1 MDFLHHIFAFDA
13 ESPLLFTQFYFWA
26 FFALVYALYALIL
39 EVGHKKKK
47 DKKKDKKNSSD
58 SQTIEQKEEIKSPKR
73 GKSVTPKDEDKT
85 KKKTTK
91 TTTTTT
97 TKAKQQS
104 TKDEEKPKKRTTTPR
119 KRKTI
124 VKQTAEPQT
133 TPQVKPHLPD
143 LQPETDNRR
152 LHMRNV
158 YLLFV
163 SWFFYYKTSG
173 LFLLILAFVTLS
185 DWIIAGR
192 IHSAIS
198 KNKSYLAKILLA
210 LSVTIDLGL
219 LAYFKY
225 AYFFTNMVNDLFGT
239 GFNVF
244 DIFAYIGNGLS
255 TNGRFSV
262 DQIILPV
269 GISFYIFQVIS
280 YTADVFHG
288 RIKPVKNIL
297 DFGFYVSFF
306 PQLVAGPIVRAEE
319 FIPQLYKPFNL
330 SRRYFGLA
338 VFWILNGLAK
348 KIIMSD
354 YLAVNLIDRVFD
366 NPLLFSGFENLFA
379 LFAYS
384 LQVYADFSGYT
395 DIAIGVALLMGFY
408 LPKNFDSP
416 YKSKNPQ
423 EFWRRWHMSL
433 GRWLKTYLY
442 IPLGG
447 NRRIGFG
454 TYFWMTLIAVV
465 SAALTGWWLWI
476 MIPFA
481 VLILSVFIADRI
493 LQRSELD
500 AKRKLLYSN
509 LNSFI
514 TQVLGGL
521 WHGASWN
528 FIIWGGIN
536 GIGMIVNKIW
546 REMNWHVR
554 MLLMMI
560 TTAGIC
566 IADYLWNLPVLR
578 LFAVWA
584 VIVLTGTL
592 IRYIYWL
599 ISGEQKGNA
608 ASMVS
613 AKMTNALGNAW
624 AIIQTFT
631 FITFTRL
638 FFRSSSNLD
647 PATANKVAWETA
659 KNMVNQIGGAWSNA
673 IIPDFLYE
681 YRWVVAMFV
690 AGMFIHWLPTNC
702 KRRYRLWFAAMPLW
716 LMVIAVCVAIMVIY
730 QFVTADMQP
739 FIYFQF

>member
-1 MDFLHHIFAFDA
+1 MDLLHHILAFDA
-13 ESPLLFTQFYFWA
+13 NSPLLFTQFYFWA
-26 FFALVYALYALIL
+26 FFALVYALFALL
-39 EVGHKKKK
+39 MA
-47 DKKKDKKNSSD
+47 NS
-58 SQTIEQKEEIKSPKR
+58 QRLTAN
-73 GKSVTPKDEDKT
+73 GKL
-85 KKKTTK
+85 
-91 TTTTTT
+91 
-97 TKAKQQS
+97 
-104 TKDEEKPKKRTTTPR
+104 
-119 KRKTI
+119 
-124 VKQTAEPQT
+124 
-133 TPQVKPHLPD
+133 HL
-143 LQPETDNRR
+143 
-152 LHMRNV
+152 RNV

-185 DWIIAGR
+185 DWLIAQQ
-192 IHSAIS
+192 IHKRQATNDQRPI
-198 KNKSYLAKILLA
+198 AKILLA

-225 AYFFTNMVNDLFGT
+225 AYFFTNMINDLFGT
-239 GFNVF
+239 GFRVF
-244 DIFAYIGNGLS
+244 DIFAYVGNGFAEA
-255 TNGRFSV
+255 GRFSV
-262 DQIILPV
+262 DTIVLPV

-280 YTADVFHG
+280 YIADVFRG
-288 RIKPVKNIL
+288 RIQPVRNIL

-319 FIPQLYKPFNL
+319 FIPQLYKPFRL
-330 SRRYFGLA
+330 SRRVFGIA
-338 VFWILNGLAK
+338 VFWIINGLAK

-354 YLAVNLIDRVFD
+354 YLAVNIIDRVFD

-395 DIAIGVALLMGFY
+395 DIAIGVAMLMGFY
-408 LPKNFDSP
+408 LPMNFNSP
-416 YKSKNPQ
+416 YKSQSPQ

-454 TYFWMTLIAVV
+454 TYFWWSLIAFV
-465 SAALTGWWLWI
+465 SAALTGWWWLL
-476 MIPFA
+476 IPFGVFMVIVA
-481 VLILSVFIADRI
+481 VLNSAPFRERMGVGRL
-493 LQRSELD
+493 
-500 AKRKLLYSN
+500 KLLYSN

-536 GIGMIVNKIW
+536 GIGMIVEKIW
-546 REMNWHVR
+546 RETNWHIR
-554 MLLMMI
+554 FAAMTLL
-560 TTAGIC
+560 TALLC
-566 IADYLWNLPVLR
+566 VTDYMTNLPAWR

-584 VIVLTGTL
+584 SIIWGVTA
-592 IRYIYWL
+592 IRYLYYL
-599 ISGEQKGNA
+599 CQGGENKFTKAMG
-608 ASMVS
+608 
-613 AKMTNALGNAW
+613 TAW
-624 AIIQTFT
+624 AVLQTFT

-647 PATANKVAWETA
+647 PSTANEVAWETA
-659 KNMVNQIGGAWSNA
+659 KNMVNQIGGAWTNA
-673 IIPDFLYE
+673 VILPFLWE
-681 YRWVVAMFV
+681 FRWVVAMFV
-690 AGMFIHWLPTNC
+690 AGMVIHWLPTNW
-702 KRRYRLWFAAMPLW
+702 KRRYRLAFSAMPLW
-716 LMVIAVCVAIMVIY
+716 LMVIVVCMAIVVIY